1 VVVAAVVLL
10 AEVVVLLELLVVLLS
25 LLFWAEAP
33 AKTIMSAS
41 DLSNVVRPED
51 LEAPERPAEAVVFA
65 AAVVEL
71 LSVVL
76 PAVVLPDVV
85 LTVGLVLLVSLLLF
99 WADAP
104 AKTSIMTRAR
114 SGAIRP
120 DDRVAADRP
129 EAAVVLLE
137 ALVALLAAS
146 VVVTLLVVL
155 ELSVVVML
163 LAAVVLTEA
172 VVLLVSS
179 LLF

>member
-137 ALVALLAAS
+137 ALVALLTAS
-146 VVVTLLVVL
+146 VVVTLLVL